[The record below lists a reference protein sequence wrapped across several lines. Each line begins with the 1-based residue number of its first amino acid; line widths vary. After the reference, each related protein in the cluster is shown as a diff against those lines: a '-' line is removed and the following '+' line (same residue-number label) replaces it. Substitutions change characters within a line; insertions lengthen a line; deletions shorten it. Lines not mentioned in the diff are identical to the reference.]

1 MKKRKSAM
9 VRSVSSSRGSESP
22 MDTERAHR
30 ACEKCTRT
38 KKKCDKALPACS
50 RCTRLTTTCCYDFIY
65 TAPAT
70 AVVDS
75 GYLLSSKPADLAG
88 PGSIL
93 DPVFDVSSEAI
104 MTLLSSRNINWREA
118 TERYFETMN
127 PWLTIVHP
135 ELFAHRVDGPDPGP
149 GVSASA
155 AASSVPR
162 DPVMALLIVCMQL
175 ATQYDDEAVAAED
188 PRIFE
193 DRNMIDMP
201 AYRAAKR
208 IIGIMRGLSAPTIE
222 LVQCTILLAL
232 FEFGHGEV
240 LRAYVTIGDA
250 NTMAL
255 ALGIRPGKY
264 IDADKDAPVAYDD
277 EERRCVYWSMLVL
290 DRLIHVDCSLIHMP
304 LQVPAPAP
312 DDLLPTTNIGWTNQM
327 QNRTTQRNPASVP
340 TAVPVGP
347 FQRNCQCAM
356 LYTKA
361 FSQSLESGAPD
372 SLLDSFVELDIATR
386 SLVEAMVLQASR
398 WGEFFECFAT
408 CSCLLLFLYC
418 RQLRTVDST
427 TIHAATSDVTALKAI
442 AGLNFT
448 IRIIADTTT
457 DLNDQLARRPHLL
470 ASCSPLTPY
479 SAYHC
484 LMVLSNFENV
494 IPNADARFHAIFS
507 SLHFFAK
514 RWNVAG
520 QLVLRVESFLA
531 APESVQ
537 WCFMN
542 E

>member
-1 MKKRKSAM
+1 M

-70 AVVDS
+70 AVVDP
-75 GYLLSSKPADLAG
+75 GYMLGSKPADHLAG
-88 PGSIL
+88 AGTIL
-93 DPVFDVSSEAI
+93 DPAFDISSETI

-118 TERYFETMN
+118 AERYFETMN

-135 ELFAHRVDGPDPGP
+135 ELFALRVDNMDSGP
-149 GVSASA
+149 SSA
-155 AASSVPR
+155 AAGSSVPR
-162 DPVMALLIVCMQL
+162 DPVVALLVVCMQL

-193 DRNMIDMP
+193 DRDMIDLP

-208 IIGIMRGLSAPTIE
+208 ILGILRGLSAPSIE
-222 LVQCTILLAL
+222 LVQSTILLAL
-232 FEFGHGEV
+232 FEFGHGDV
-240 LRAYVTIGDA
+240 MRAYVTIGDA

-255 ALGIRPGKY
+255 AMGIRPGKY
-264 IDADKDAPVAYDD
+264 VDAEKDAPVAYDD

-290 DRLIHVDCSLIHMP
+290 DRLVHVDCSLIHMP
-304 LQVPAPAP
+304 LQVPAPAA
-312 DDLLPTTNIGWTNQM
+312 DDLLPTTHIGWTNHL
-327 QNRTTQRNPASVP
+327 QNRMIQRNPASV
-340 TAVPVGP
+340 AASVPVGP

-361 FSQSLESGAPD
+361 LSPSPESGAPD
-372 SLLDSFVELDIATR
+372 AMVANFVELDIAIR
-386 SLVEAMVLQASR
+386 SLVEAMILQASR
-398 WGEFFECFAT
+398 WGDFFECFAT
-408 CSCLLLFLYC
+408 CTCLLLFLYC

-427 TIHAATSDVTALKAI
+427 TIHHATTDVTALKAI

-484 LMVLSNFENV
+484 LMVLSNFEHV
-494 IPNADARFHAIFS
+494 IPDADARFHAIFS

-520 QLVLRVESFLA
+520 QLVLKVESFLA

-537 WCFMN
+537 WCFMK